1 MGMYSQKLLTRF
13 FEPTHSGDVDSPDGV
28 GVEGNATCG
37 DVVHLALKVHDG
49 LITQARFR
57 TLGCAT
63 AIAASDAACELVIG
77 SPITLAQTFAEP
89 DLAAVLDGI
98 PEDRITCA
106 SIALGA
112 LRAALEQAR
121 TRV

>member
-1 MGMYSQKLLTRF
+1 MYSQQLLTRF
-13 FEPTHSGDVDSPDGV
+13 LEPTHSGDVESPDGV
-28 GVEGNATCG
+28 GVEGNAICG
-37 DVVHLALKVHDG
+37 DVVHLAVKVQDG
-49 LITQARFR
+49 LIVDARFR

-77 SPITLAQTFAEP
+77 SPITLAQTIDEA

-98 PEDRITCA
+98 PEERVNCA
-106 SIALGA
+106 NIPLVA

-121 TRV
+121 SRIW